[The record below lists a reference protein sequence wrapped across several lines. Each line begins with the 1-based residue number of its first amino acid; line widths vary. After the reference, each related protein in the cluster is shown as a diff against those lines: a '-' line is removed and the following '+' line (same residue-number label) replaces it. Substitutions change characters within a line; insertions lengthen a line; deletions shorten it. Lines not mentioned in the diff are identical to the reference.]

1 MLAAAGGKSIIVQF
15 VPGSLQHLCDNILI
29 DIPEVCAQLVS
40 KQFMIYCVV
49 GKWNLL
55 YTPYHFDGRYGDEL
69 TWERVKRGVFFVV
82 LVVMVV
88 LLFYGREKIEE

>member
-40 KQFMIYCVV
+40 KQLMVYCVV
-49 GKWNLL
+49 GKLAV
-55 YTPYHFDGRYGDEL
+55 PEC
-69 TWERVKRGVFFVV
+69 E
-82 LVVMVV
+82 
-88 LLFYGREKIEE
+88 